1 MATSKS
7 KDPRVLDVNPRIGT
21 CVGSATAAELPVVL
35 ELAASTGMV
44 ACIIGLPGVGKT
56 AHINAWSEK
65 RGSGKPVCVV
75 ASQMD
80 PTDVTGLPF
89 PSERNEYTNYL
100 PPVWQQRVCDGNP
113 HVLFFDEF
121 SNTTRTV
128 QAALLKVIGE
138 RRFANG
144 AKIPDNVAVIC
155 AMKPESCAAD
165 YVPLAAPM
173 ANRLMFVSYKP
184 TVKEVCAGMTGGW
197 YSEEEYASFTEEER
211 TWRKRVARFLTDNPQ
226 YMLDMND
233 EFASNVTDSA
243 AAAYLDPESEKDESE
258 REIMVYAWASPRS
271 WENACK
277 VLGRLPIDPK
287 ELTPLQS
294 RIVSGIVGRKA
305 TLAFQK
311 YVKEHGMLDTRAII
325 ADPDSV
331 SWIPNDEMTLNDIYE
346 LASAI
351 ASASIGEYTIRTSAP
366 RARYLRRLSPLR
378 EPGTRSK
385 SPLLAMITPGM
396 PLMRKSSSTAPA
408 GVTQTGQPGPEISR
422 IFCGSRDFRPA
433 LAMAMVWVPQISMSC
448 TCPRSSAMVRI
459 FRRISPGS
467 RLLMENSL
475 QEVKALQSLLLRHP
489 FNGEARMDHHI
500 VPHRK
505 VRYKIHP
512 HPLGQAARFPDCRF
526 SLNFC
531 YFQRNC

>member
-155 AMKPESCAAD
+155 AMNPESCAAD

-351 ASASIGEYTIRTSAP
+351 ASEINECTPDGANGTLSAEEAMEFFEKTAETDDDGNPVLPGAAAIFATFITGKGQCREHLSKTIAAGSTSGEWR
-366 RARYLRRLSPLR
+366 
-378 EPGTRSK
+378 
-385 SPLLAMITPGM
+385 
-396 PLMRKSSSTAPA
+396 
-408 GVTQTGQPGPEISR
+408 
-422 IFCGSRDFRPA
+422 
-433 LAMAMVWVPQISMSC
+433 
-448 TCPRSSAMVRI
+448 
-459 FRRISPGS
+459 RRITNCLVQYKSMDVISGTD
-467 RLLMENSL
+467 RKIG
-475 QEVKALQSLLLRHP
+475 KAS
-489 FNGEARMDHHI
+489 
-500 VPHRK
+500 
-505 VRYKIHP
+505 
-512 HPLGQAARFPDCRF
+512 
-526 SLNFC
+526 
-531 YFQRNC
+531 